1 MVAVAMVAVAMVTV
15 AMVAVA
21 LVVVA
26 MVAVATVAAIVVAV
40 VAVVV
45 VAAAV
50 LPVIVVAVAV
60 VAVAV
65 SRVCKSSLAG
75 LVVCVEVLSDP
86 TVLVPTDLISEAAV
100 MLDSVPNAVST
111 LTLSILPLVALH
123 MSDFVEVVIIALLTG
138 AGALYS
144 VVVSSD
150 ITLTLAVALVL
161 DIVVTFGTLM
171 RSSTITVS
179 CILVATVVLGTVAV
193 EHAVVTFGTV
203 DITGPEAQLVAV
215 DVVSP
220 SNVDA
225 WRGCVVVVDTV
236 EVVVESVNSEVV
248 LYIS

>member
-111 LTLSILPLVALH
+111 LTPSILPLVALH
-123 MSDFVEVVIIALLTG
+123 MLDFVEVAIIALLTG
-138 AGALYS
+138 AVDLYS
-144 VVVSSD
+144 VVSSVV
-150 ITLTLAVALVL
+150 TLILPVALVL

-203 DITGPEAQLVAV
+203 DITSAEAQLVAV
-215 DVVSP
+215 DLVS
-220 SNVDA
+220 SSSFDA

-236 EVVVESVNSEVV
+236 EVVVELVNSEVV